1 MALLVS
7 CQSTRI
13 KPPPQGTTRT
23 PAKEQPSAVPSIE
36 EARRFA
42 SEADLKGT
50 EARAGLSEAKSGMEH
65 YRSRVMSLTDLV
77 RKLQEQ
83 GSAAATDLKK
93 LYDEL
98 AQQDAFIEQLIA
110 KIDRVQQSLA
120 AERDLRAKVDEKLV
134 ETQNRLVAKEM
145 EAQQL
150 RVQLADAEKDA
161 AQAQLSA
168 QQNFKAAQDANSAA
182 DRVRGEKRVIF
193 RILIGV
199 SVLALVSL
207 LVNYVQFRGG
217 RLPL

>member
-1 MALLVS
+1 
-7 CQSTRI
+7 
-13 KPPPQGTTRT
+13 
-23 PAKEQPSAVPSIE
+23 
-36 EARRFA
+36 
-42 SEADLKGT
+42 
-50 EARAGLSEAKSGMEH
+50 
-65 YRSRVMSLTDLV
+65 
-77 RKLQEQ
+77 
-83 GSAAATDLKK
+83 
-93 LYDEL
+93 
-98 AQQDAFIEQLIA
+98 
-110 KIDRVQQSLA
+110 
-120 AERDLRAKVDEKLV
+120 
-134 ETQNRLVAKEM
+134 VAKEM